1 MFKIFITYNWFIKGG
16 YNSYKDVFLLSEIE
30 PLWEYGLLLSLI
42 VIPMGKDTKLKHKIS
57 AVLYKVAIFHI
68 VASFMLI
75 DWKSFNVNY
84 KWRNIPKHKSELSPV
99 YNTKKWDSKPA
110 KN

>member
-1 MFKIFITYNWFIKGG
+1 
-16 YNSYKDVFLLSEIE
+16 
-30 PLWEYGLLLSLI
+30 
-42 VIPMGKDTKLKHKIS
+42 MGKDTKLKHKIS

-84 KWRNIPKHKSELSPV
+84 KWRNIPKHKGELSPV